1 MRIEYSYDLYNEYG
15 RVEGKKIN
23 EVYYN
28 EVIKSDFKLVR
39 EWESKLKKSVL
50 YAKQYELG
58 NGYILFIWKEVF

>member
-28 EVIKSDFKLVR
+28 EVIDSNFKLVK
-39 EWESKLKKSVL
+39 EWKTKFKRSVL
-50 YAKQYELG
+50 YAKQYELD